1 MPLYKGVKFIP
12 KLSQKYQQSSIE
24 SDRIEDLL
32 KHRPAMLP
40 KMQPIAA
47 TTKPLLE
54 FQKRAPVAGLTRATP
69 GKSASF
75 KQSQHNSSGLNSESS
90 TLKPAHLNR
99 TATGASASTAND
111 TCNMTRE
118 DSHLKTFN
126 ESTASS
132 ARVNSS
138 SNLNSFNT
146 SNMRKRSETK
156 PCGLLHTELRAL
168 KRNEFDQSLK
178 EKERMAILLRRELEE
193 EKMKKQ
199 QEEIQK
205 IRAQR
210 NFRSRPIKHYK
221 PVEVKPSEKPLTEPR
236 SPQLGVSFK
245 NISGMK
251 TISSSSLQLSSYSA
265 ANALVDAPLVSVSN
279 LKQNGLAIS
288 HDDVRFNY

>member
-32 KHRPAMLP
+32 KHRPTMLP

-47 TTKPLLE
+47 SAKPLLE
-54 FQKRAPVAGLTRATP
+54 FQKRAPVAGLSRATP

-75 KQSQHNSSGLNSESS
+75 KQSQHNSTGLSS
-90 TLKPAHLNR
+90 DSSVLKPAHLNR
-99 TATGASASTAND
+99 TATGASASND

-118 DSHLKTFN
+118 DSHLKNFN
-126 ESTASS
+126 ESHASS

-138 SNLNSFNT
+138 SNLSSFNM

-193 EKMKKQ
+193 EKTRKQ
-199 QEEIQK
+199 QVEIQK

-221 PVEVKPSEKPLTEPR
+221 AIEVKPSEKPLTEPR

-265 ANALVDAPLVSVSN
+265 ANALVDAPLVNMSN